1 MWRKTVRV
9 ASIISGILIGISGL
23 GWALRIFGSDPF
35 IGLIAL
41 AATVLA
47 VLVSIAPAMLLV
59 EISEDVEDLRGE
71 IRYLQEKLNKAESN
85 IKGTIEQSE
94 GRKTEDSVSGGNK
107 IYRTSS
113 SKPGEWSCRKCG
125 KTNPAI
131 ITRCSCG
138 TVKGEI

>member
-1 MWRKTVRV
+1 MWRKIVRV
-9 ASIISGILIGISGL
+9 ASIISGVLLGISGL
-23 GWALRIFGSDPF
+23 AWSLRIFSADPF
-35 IGLIAL
+35 VGLIAL

-59 EISEDVEDLRGE
+59 EISEGVEDLRGE

-94 GRKTEDSVSGGNK
+94 GKKPEERVSGGNK
-107 IYRTSS
+107 NYGTSS
-113 SKPGEWSCRKCG
+113 SKAGEWSCRNCG
-125 KTNPAI
+125 KINPAI